1 MPLDIND
8 LPAYDNPPPG
18 ERVRGLLGSDDKGQ
32 MQIIA
37 PEQALVDPE
46 PIRQST
52 SRNLRSVPAAEDV
65 GVSAIPGV
73 YGLPTVVHSAL
84 KARPLLALATE
95 IPGHYV
101 RASGAELSR
110 MCASHASF
118 EAEFCETL
126 RTTPADT
133 AHDHDDI
140 LRAVETFTTRRIEA
154 RLDETLHIP
163 PLPETAR
170 RIISL
175 QQETS
180 YDLEDLVQIV
190 EADPAVAARIMGWAN
205 SAFYGNN
212 TPSKSINDAIMRV
225 LGFDMVFNMALG
237 MAIGASLGLPK
248 SHVSGTSP
256 YWLDAVYNAATME
269 ALARHC
275 NSDTRLD
282 KGTAYLIG
290 LLANFGTLVV
300 GHVFPPQY
308 DTICRLQEAN
318 PQLPVT
324 SIDQHV
330 LMVNREVIAATLLE
344 LWDMPDEITT
354 TLRYQYVRDYA
365 GPHRTYVRLQQL
377 AHDLLQLGPDNLTQV
392 HLDEAHDLGID
403 ETGLLEVGGVVR
415 NSQQELGELANS
427 MMQ

>member
-1 MPLDIND
+1 MPFDINN
-8 LPAYDNPPPG
+8 LPTYDNPPK
-18 ERVRGLLGSDDKGQ
+18 EHRIRGLLGADDKGQ

-46 PIRQST
+46 PIRQIT
-52 SRNLRSVPAAEDV
+52 SRHLRSLPPAEDV
-65 GVSAIPGV
+65 GVSAVPGV
-73 YGLPTVVHSAL
+73 YGLPTVVHSHL
-84 KARPLLALATE
+84 KDRSELALATE
-95 IPGHYV
+95 VPGHYV
-101 RASGAELSR
+101 RASGTELSQ

-118 EAEFCETL
+118 EAEFCESL
-126 RTTPADT
+126 KLTPMDT
-133 AHDHDDI
+133 RQDETNI
-140 LRAVETFTTRRIEA
+140 LNAVETFTTRRIEA

-170 RIISL
+170 RIIAL
-175 QQETS
+175 QQEPA

-190 EADPAVAARIMGWAN
+190 EADPAIAARIMGWAN

-212 TPSKSINDAIMRV
+212 TPSKSIDDAIMRV

-269 ALARHC
+269 ALAKQIK
-275 NSDTRLD
+275 SDQRPD
-282 KGTAYLIG
+282 PGSCYLIG

-308 DTICRLQEAN
+308 ETICRLQEAN
-318 PQLPVT
+318 PQLPVA

-330 LMVNREVIAATLLE
+330 LKLNREVIASTLLE
-344 LWDMPDEITT
+344 LWELPDEITT
-354 TLRYQYVRDYA
+354 TLRFQYVRDYV
-365 GPHRTYVRLQQL
+365 GVHQTYVRLQQL
-377 AHDLLQLGPDNLTQV
+377 AHDLLQFGPDRLDDS
-392 HLDEAHDLGID
+392 HLSAANDLGVD
-403 ETGLLEVGGVVR
+403 EVGLMEVGNVVR
-415 NSQQELGELANS
+415 DSQQDLGEMANS

>member
-1 MPLDIND
+1 MPFDINN
-8 LPAYDNPPPG
+8 LPAYENPPK
-18 ERVRGLLGSDDKGQ
+18 EHRIRGLLGADDKGQ

-46 PIRQST
+46 PILQST
-52 SRNLRSVPAAEDV
+52 SRHLRSLPPAEDV
-65 GVSAIPGV
+65 GVSAVPGV
-73 YGLPTVVHSAL
+73 YGLPTVVHSHL
-84 KARPLLALATE
+84 KARSELALATE
-95 IPGHYV
+95 IPGEYV
-101 RASGAELSR
+101 RASGAELSQ

-118 EAEFCETL
+118 EAEFCERL
-126 RTTPADT
+126 KLTPSDT
-133 AHDHDDI
+133 RQDEANI
-140 LRAVETFTTRRIEA
+140 LSAVEAFTTRRIEA

-170 RIISL
+170 RIIAL
-175 QQETS
+175 QQEPA

-190 EADPAVAARIMGWAN
+190 EADPAIAARIMGWAN

-212 TPSKSINDAIMRV
+212 TPSKSIDDAIMRV

-269 ALARHC
+269 ALAKQIK
-275 NSDTRLD
+275 SDQRPD
-282 KGTAYLIG
+282 PGTCYLTG

-308 DTICRLQEAN
+308 ETICRLQEAN
-318 PQLPVT
+318 PQLPVA

-330 LMVNREVIAATLLE
+330 LRVNREVIASTLLE
-344 LWDMPDEITT
+344 LWELPDEITT
-354 TLRYQYVRDYA
+354 TLRFQYVRDYV
-365 GPHRTYVRLQQL
+365 GVHQTYVRLQQL
-377 AHDLLQLGPDNLTQV
+377 AHDLLQFGPDR
-392 HLDEAHDLGID
+392 LDERHLTAAHELGVDEVGLMEVGAVVRDSQQDLG
-403 ETGLLEVGGVVR
+403 EM
-415 NSQQELGELANS
+415 ANS